1 MYRKKI
7 FLIKGSEP
15 WNHLEDL
22 LNDGVTASIAAP
34 YLSPHLL
41 KKILLTYLFI
51 FRERGKEGEKHQC
64 VVVSCGPPLGTWP
77 ITQACALTR
86 NQTSDPLI
94 PRPAINP

>member
-41 KKILLTYLFI
+41 KKILLTYLFLEKGER
-51 FRERGKEGEKHQC
+51 RERNIN
-64 VVVSCGPPLGTWP
+64 VWLSLAGPHWGPGP
-77 ITQACALTR
+77 
-86 NQTSDPLI
+86 
-94 PRPAINP
+94 